1 MVKIGEEERKLRGRR
16 MNGEEREETEA
27 REEHKINKGKNKLS
41 RNRRK
46 RIEHKELTRVRK
58 R

>member
-1 MVKIGEEERKLRGRR
+1 

-27 REEHKINKGKNKLS
+27 REEHKINKGKHKLS
-41 RNRRK
+41 RDRRK
-46 RIEHKELTRVRK
+46 RIENKELTRVRK

>member
-1 MVKIGEEERKLRGRR
+1 

-41 RNRRK
+41 RDRRK
-46 RIEHKELTRVRK
+46 RIEHKELMRVRK